1 MALCAIWCPRARPG
15 KEYIMTKKQLNAMAK
30 ADIIQAL
37 CDQYTGNDLEG
48 FKAQAESLTK
58 KELVDF
64 IYRKMKKAE
73 EEKTMKAN
81 QENQVV
87 EAVEE
92 QKAEQQVEQKAE
104 QEQKAEPKRPQVDP
118 ELMAETVAS
127 QIDGA
132 EVIAVKPNGFGV
144 KLGRTRAFAIYRN
157 RTNHFR
163 IKTNKVD
170 QAIGLLSDYDTTI
183 AFKMTSDG
191 RDCLLDFNFQEE
203 TTVECFLLDLCQT
216 DMSRK
221 KRAKKA
227 EQAAPEA
234 EQAEEQAETK

>member
-1 MALCAIWCPRARPG
+1 MTTMTTSNSVKEIKAELQARG
-15 KEYIMTKKQLNAMAK
+15 IAFRAK
-30 ADIIQAL
+30 A
-37 CDQYTGNDLEG
+37 
-48 FKAQAESLTK
+48 K
-58 KELVDF
+58 KEELLMLLNQDTTTLSDGTIVEEKPDDLVNPVAGKQVEE
-64 IYRKMKKAE
+64 RKAE
-73 EEKTMKAN
+73 P
-81 QENQVV
+81 Q
-87 EAVEE
+87 
-92 QKAEQQVEQKAE
+92 
-104 QEQKAEPKRPQVDP
+104 QEQKAEPKRPDVDP

-144 KLGRTRAFAIYRN
+144 KLGKTRAFAIYRN

-163 IKTNKVD
+163 VKTNKVE
-170 QAIGLLSDYDTTI
+170 QALGLLTGTEEVPGYDATI
-183 AFKMTSDG
+183 GFKLTSDG
-191 RDCLLDFNFQEE
+191 RDALLDFNFQQDD
-203 TTVECFLLDLCQT
+203 TVEAFLVDLCQT

>member
-1 MALCAIWCPRARPG
+1 
-15 KEYIMTKKQLNAMAK
+15 MTKKQLNAMAK

-64 IYRKMKKAE
+64 IYHKMKKAE

-92 QKAEQQVEQKAE
+92 QKVDQQVEQEQAEPQQEQKAE
-104 QEQKAEPKRPQVDP
+104 QEQAEPKRPQVDP

-163 IKTNKVD
+163 VKTNKVE
-170 QAIGLLSDYDTTI
+170 QALGLLTGTEEEPGYETTI
-183 AFKMTSDG
+183 GFKMTSDG

-203 TTVECFLLDLCQT
+203 TTVECFLIDLCQT

-227 EQAAPEA
+227 EQA
-234 EQAEEQAETK
+234 ETK

>member
-1 MALCAIWCPRARPG
+1 
-15 KEYIMTKKQLNAMAK
+15 MTKKQLNAMAK

-64 IYRKMKKAE
+64 IYHKMRKAE

-92 QKAEQQVEQKAE
+92 QKADQQVEQAEPQQEQVE

-157 RTNHFR
+157 RMNHFR
-163 IKTNKVD
+163 VKTNKVD

-191 RDCLLDFNFQEE
+191 RDCLLDFNFQGEA
-203 TTVECFLLDLCQT
+203 TVECFLYDLCQT